1 MKWQRFFIFSTLG
14 FLLFAGCNTNKVNTD
29 KEKIPVVEKGSFTD
43 SRDGHVYKTI
53 KVNGQVWF
61 AENLDYKL
69 DKSSYYD
76 NDSVRF
82 SKFGRFYSYENAKK
96 ACPKGWHIPDTNEWL
111 ELVNNFGGKKTAG
124 GSFKAL
130 SDWKKSNST
139 ATNSSGFSILP
150 SGYYDIKMDQFFLTG
165 ENATFWCLQGKDSSD
180 QKYLSIY
187 YDDPSVII
195 IKPYKSYCLSVRCLK
210 D

>member
-1 MKWQRFFIFSTLG
+1 MKRYHFCILPVIG
-14 FLLFAGCNTNKVNTD
+14 FLLLTGCNPKRANTD
-29 KEKIPVVEKGSFTD
+29 KDKLPVIEKGSFTD

-53 KVNGQVWF
+53 KVNDQVWL
-61 AENLDYKL
+61 AENLDFKL
-69 DKSSYYD
+69 DKSPYYD
-76 NDSVRF
+76 DDSNNF
-82 SKFGRFYSYENAKK
+82 SKFGRFYSYENATK
-96 ACPKGWHIPDTNEWL
+96 ACPKGWHLPDTNEWMI
-111 ELVNNFGGKKTAG
+111 LVNNLGGKKTAG
-124 GSFKAL
+124 GNLKSV
-130 SDWKKSNST
+130 SYWKKSSST
-139 ATNSSGFSILP
+139 TTNSSGFSILP

-195 IKPYKSYCLSVRCLK
+195 IKPYKSYCLSVRCVK